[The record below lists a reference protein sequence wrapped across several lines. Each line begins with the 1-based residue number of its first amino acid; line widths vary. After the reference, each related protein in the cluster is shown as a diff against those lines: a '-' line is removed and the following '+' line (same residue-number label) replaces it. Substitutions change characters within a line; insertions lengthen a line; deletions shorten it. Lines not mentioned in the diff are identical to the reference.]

1 MDRSCRYDGLGI
13 VAVLI
18 TELCTRSEGSEEE
31 KVVCGKSS
39 LKTLN
44 CLIRETK
51 EVNFI
56 RIMVFQLFAFVYEEV
71 MKLK

>member
-1 MDRSCRYDGLGI
+1 M
-13 VAVLI
+13 LI

-39 LKTLN
+39 LKTVQTLN

-56 RIMVFQLFAFVYEEV
+56 RIMVFPLFAFVYEEV